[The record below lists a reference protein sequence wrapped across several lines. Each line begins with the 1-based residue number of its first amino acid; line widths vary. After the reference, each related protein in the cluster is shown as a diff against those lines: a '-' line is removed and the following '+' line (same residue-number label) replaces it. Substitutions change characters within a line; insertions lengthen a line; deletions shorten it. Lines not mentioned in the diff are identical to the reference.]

1 MWGRGKTLVTVY
13 HLIQLLTTSQA
24 ENLKQTLDGLTGTLT
39 ISCAAPSSG
48 SSTTCGFQ
56 QAILNS
62 LFGSSGLQL
71 TDCIFGEC
79 VAQNVIDETSSDGST
94 QENIHKSLS
103 GGVIAGLAVV
113 GGLIALAL
121 GFLALGYASQRKAR
135 RLGPGEGRFAKSG
148 GVAISWQ
155 DVSYIVPASGTKLF
169 LRRRNKKAESG
180 FTDEK
185 VVLDN
190 VSGRVEPGQMMAIL
204 GPSGAGKT
212 TLVEI
217 LAGKQKVGHVS
228 GSVSTPS
235 ASQYEPRIAFVPQQD
250 VLPATLSVR
259 EALTFAANLR
269 MPESV
274 PKHTKAER
282 VEKIVQQLGLERVA
296 DTRIGSGE
304 RRGVSG
310 GEMRRVSIGL
320 ELVGRPDV
328 LILDEPTSGLDSVS
342 AQRVASVLWEVA
354 HDAEN
359 PTAVLCSIH
368 QPSSKLYHTF
378 DQLLVL
384 SHGRALYSGPGG
396 LAPANHFTSHG
407 VESPPEGYNIAD
419 YLLDVAS
426 DPPPAL
432 FGSSSVQTK
441 RSTGSARDLREK
453 EPESTLTIRAEHEL
467 TLTSDPL
474 ELEKGVAMNG
484 QGVQKRRR
492 WGGQSYATTFL
503 TQFEVL
509 AGREWKILTRYDFH
523 LLFLGVF

>member
-1 MWGRGKTLVTVY
+1 M
-13 HLIQLLTTSQA
+13 
-24 ENLKQTLDGLTGTLT
+24 
-39 ISCAAPSSG
+39 
-48 SSTTCGFQ
+48 
-56 QAILNS
+56 NS

-79 VAQNVIDETSSDGST
+79 VAQNVIDETSSDGSS

-121 GFLALGYASQRKAR
+121 GFLALGCASQSKAR
-135 RLGPGEGRFAKSG
+135 LLGPGEGRFAKSG

-155 DVSYIVPASGTKLF
+155 DVSYIVPATGTKLF

-217 LAGKQKVGHVS
+217 LAGKQKIGHVS

-235 ASQYEPRIAFVPQQD
+235 VSQYEPRIAFVPQQD

-274 PKHTKAER
+274 PTHTKAER
-282 VEKIVQQLGLERVA
+282 VERIIQQLGLERVA

-354 HDAEN
+354 HDPEN

-396 LAPANHFTSHG
+396 LAPASHFASHG
-407 VESPPEGYNIAD
+407 VEPPPEGYNIAD

-432 FGSSSVQTK
+432 FGSSTVQNK

-453 EPESTLTIRAEHEL
+453 EPESSLNNSAEHEL
-467 TLTSDPL
+467 KLSSDPM
-474 ELEKGVAMNG
+474 ELEKGAARGYNMSA
-484 QGVQKRRR
+484 QGSQKRWR

-523 LLFLGVF
+523 LVATFIF

>member
-1 MWGRGKTLVTVY
+1 M
-13 HLIQLLTTSQA
+13 
-24 ENLKQTLDGLTGTLT
+24 
-39 ISCAAPSSG
+39 
-48 SSTTCGFQ
+48 
-56 QAILNS
+56 
-62 LFGSSGLQL
+62 
-71 TDCIFGEC
+71 
-79 VAQNVIDETSSDGST
+79 
-94 QENIHKSLS
+94 
-103 GGVIAGLAVV
+103 

-121 GFLALGYASQRKAR
+121 GFLVLGYVNQRKAR
-135 RLGPGEGRFAKSG
+135 LLGPGKGRFARSG
-148 GVAISWQ
+148 GVAIAWQ
-155 DVSYIVPASGTKLF
+155 DVSYIVPRSSSTSF
-169 LRRRNKKAESG
+169 LRRRNKKTESG

-217 LAGKQKVGHVS
+217 LAGKQKTGHVS
-228 GSVSTPS
+228 GNVSTPS
-235 ASQYEPRIAFVPQQD
+235 SSQYEPRIAFVPQQD

-259 EALTFAANLR
+259 EALAFAANLR

-274 PKHTKAER
+274 PAHTKAER
-282 VEKIVQQLGLERVA
+282 VEQIIQQLGLERVA

-320 ELVGRPDV
+320 ELVGRPDI

-342 AQRVASVLWEVA
+342 AHRVAKVLWEVA

-368 QPSSKLYHTF
+368 QPSSRLYHTF

-396 LAPANHFTSHG
+396 LAPTNHFTSQG
-407 VESPPEGYNIAD
+407 VEPPPEGYNIAD

-432 FGSSSVQTK
+432 FGTSSVQSQ
-441 RSTGSARDLREK
+441 RSNGSARDLNEK
-453 EPESTLTIRAEHEL
+453 APESASNSKPEHEL
-467 TLTSDPL
+467 TPGDDTI
-474 ELEKGVAMNG
+474 ELEKGTERNVLGTLASR
-484 QGVQKRRR
+484 KRR
-492 WGGQSYATTFL
+492 WGGQAYATTFL

-509 AGREWKILTRYDFH
+509 ASREWKILTR
-523 LLFLGVF
+523 